1 MARKIHL
8 VLGIALSLFYL
19 FLLSHLHRIL
29 PGLELNRPPLPVAIP
44 DNSAFGWFVAFGL
57 PIVAIMCFVAPD
69 RLMRWFSPRIPPD
82 YDYLLT
88 PDFRYFVGYFAL
100 IVGIGV
106 LLLFRTPP
114 VEIK

>member
-1 MARKIHL
+1 MARKFHL
-8 VLGIALSLFYL
+8 VLGIALSLLYL
-19 FLLSHLHRIL
+19 FLLLHLRRML
-29 PGLELNRPPLPVAIP
+29 PGLELIPPPLPVAVS
-44 DNSAFGWFVAFGL
+44 DNPGFGWLVAFGL

-88 PDFRYFVGYFAL
+88 PGFWYLVGYFVL

-114 VEIK
+114 